1 MNDQEL
7 ERLNDQGLTS
17 REIAII
23 LHASQSGVSR
33 ALQRLGL
40 SPAYP
45 KEDEDRDPKEIYR
58 EAKERALNWKHQNMA
73 TVKKEF
79 ADWQKDNRKKRNAY
93 QLNWSKKQNANLRK
107 KKKTNGG

>member
-17 REIAII
+17 REIAMI
-23 LHASQSGVSR
+23 LQSSQSGVSR

-40 SPAYP
+40 YPAYP
-45 KEDEDRDPKEIYR
+45 KDDEDRDPREIYD
-58 EAKERALNWKHQNMA
+58 EAKERALNWKNRNMER
-73 TVKKEF
+73 VKQEF
-79 ADWQKDNRKKRNAY
+79 AEWQKDNRKKRNAY

-107 KKKTNGG
+107 KKKTNAR